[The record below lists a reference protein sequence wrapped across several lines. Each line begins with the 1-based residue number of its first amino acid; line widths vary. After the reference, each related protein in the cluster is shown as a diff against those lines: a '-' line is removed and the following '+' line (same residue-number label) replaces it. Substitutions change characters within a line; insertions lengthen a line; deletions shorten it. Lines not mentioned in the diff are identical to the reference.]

1 MASARI
7 GFPTARVRW
16 CGGRSAWRRWSGR
29 HAAVGRAGLGGGGR
43 GRGVAAQEQ
52 QLRGSKQEA
61 SELRSSGGAWWR
73 VEERL
78 VCGRRWA
85 GGREARLCAQ
95 GERRGWAVVD
105 VRAVFVRA
113 GLLFV
118 VLRSLDE

>member
-1 MASARI
+1 MEDDQPGAA
-7 GFPTARVRW
+7 GQ
-16 CGGRSAWRRWSGR
+16 GGMRPS
-29 HAAVGRAGLGGGGR
+29 VGLGWGGGGR

>member
-1 MASARI
+1 MEDDQPGAAGQGGMRAS
-7 GFPTARVRW
+7 V
-16 CGGRSAWRRWSGR
+16 
-29 HAAVGRAGLGGGGR
+29 GLGWGGR

-52 QLRGSKQEA
+52 QLRRSKQEA

-95 GERRGWAVVD
+95 GERGVD
-105 VRAVFVRA
+105 GRWWT
-113 GLLFV
+113 
-118 VLRSLDE
+118 